1 MTISLYYFVDR
12 WNAYFWAM
20 VIIRDEW
27 KVPLQVLLKKL
38 IVQTQLES
46 DMIDM
51 SANLTNQQTIIYATI
66 MIATIPMIAVY
77 PFVQKFFV
85 KGIMIGAVKG

>member
-1 MTISLYYFVDR
+1 
-12 WNAYFWAM
+12 M